1 MTDPGR
7 ATAARPSWVPWLRWA
22 LLLTMVTAAIALSV
36 RPTAAQSDGAAT
48 SGQIAQGRELF
59 TTACVSC
66 HGDQGQGTD
75 RGPSLRGEGAAAAD
89 FVLSTGRMPLAEPHK
104 QARRKPP
111 AFTPG
116 EIAALTAYVG
126 TFGGPEVPTVDVSQ
140 ADVSRG
146 GELFRLNCAGCHSA
160 AGSGGALGGGW
171 AAPDLRRATDVQI
184 AEALLIGPG
193 RMPNFGYFDDRDV
206 ASIVAY
212 VNTLQPPVSRGGL
225 GLGFVGPVAEGFV
238 GWVVGIGL
246 LVFIIRR
253 IGDPS

>member
-1 MTDPGR
+1 M
-7 ATAARPSWVPWLRWA
+7 
-22 LLLTMVTAAIALSV
+22 LLIALAAAV
-36 RPTAAQSDGAAT
+36 VVIPRPTAARSAT
-48 SGQIAQGRELF
+48 GTATDDQVAQVARGRALF
-59 TTACVSC
+59 AMACVSC
-66 HGDQGQGTD
+66 HGDQGQGTE

-111 AFTPG
+111 AFSPD

-126 TFGGPEVPTVDVSQ
+126 TFGGPDVPTVDMSQ

-160 AGSGGALGGGW
+160 AGSGGALGAGW

-184 AEALLIGPG
+184 AEALLVGPG
-193 RMPNFGYFDDRDV
+193 RMPRFEHFDDAEV

-212 VNTLQPPVSRGGL
+212 VTTLQPPASRGGF

-238 GWVVGIGL
+238 AWVIGIGL
-246 LVFIIRR
+246 LVLVIRR
-253 IGDPS
+253 IGAPS